1 MNNYN
6 VIYEHAADNYGL
18 ITSAEAK
25 TLGIP
30 NVELVKLAHR
40 GKLQRVG
47 YGVYRIIHYIP
58 TPYDKYAEAVTLLGN
73 DAAIYGESVLAMH
86 GLALVN
92 PVVIHIATKV
102 RNRKKLPKHIKVL
115 FSKKDINRVNY
126 EGIPSQSV
134 YNAIITCK
142 GTVMA
147 ERLLEAI
154 NEAERQG
161 LISEKDARNARMSL
175 L

>member
-25 TLGIP
+25 TLGIS

-40 GKLQRVG
+40 RKLKRIG
-47 YGVYRIIHYIP
+47 YGVYRILHYIP
-58 TPYDKYAEAVTLLGN
+58 TPYDKYAEAVALVGN

-92 PVVIHIATKV
+92 PAFINVVTINRT
-102 RNRKKLPKHIKVL
+102 RKKLPKHIKVII
-115 FSKKDINRVNY
+115 SKDNLNSVNY

-134 YNAIITCK
+134 YNAILTCK
-142 GTVMA
+142 GIVMTD
-147 ERLLEAI
+147 RLFGAVD
-154 NEAERQG
+154 EAERQG
-161 LISEKDARNARMSL
+161 LISEAETRNARL
-175 L
+175 QLK